1 MKKTI
6 KVVKATKKGKSI
18 NFMDFIFK
26 SKKSPNFSTLK
37 EKQKIAIKNIEIYW
51 LNRIRNFNNWK
62 TQKHWS
68 LRKETISSRLDFH
81 TWSLLKNNNNSRSIQ
96 NFIRRFLRESGFRDK
111 FNEILWEQYKSDP
124 AFEFLQ
130 YLDPT
135 DFKDALIN
143 LFPHVVS
150 GEITVIE
157 KELFTFYNT
166 FMCQFSISY
175 VLKVALIHFRDL
187 ENQDSLR
194 FEEVLDIMDSMINK

>member
-1 MKKTI
+1 MTVI
-6 KVVKATKKGKSI
+6 KVVKSTKKGKSI

-26 SKKSPNFSTLK
+26 SKNSHSFTTLT

-51 LNRIRNFNNWK
+51 LNRVRNYNNWK

-68 LRKETISSRLDFH
+68 LRKETISSRLDTH
-81 TWSLLKNNNNSRSIQ
+81 TWSLLKNNNNSKSIQ
-96 NFIRRFLRESGFRDK
+96 NFIRKFLRESVFRDK
-111 FNEILWEQYKSDP
+111 FNEILWDQYKKDP

-150 GEITVIE
+150 GEIIVIE

-175 VLKVALIHFRDL
+175 VLRIALIYFRDL
-187 ENQDSLR
+187 KNQDPLK
-194 FEEVLDIMDSMINK
+194 FEEVIEIMNSIINK